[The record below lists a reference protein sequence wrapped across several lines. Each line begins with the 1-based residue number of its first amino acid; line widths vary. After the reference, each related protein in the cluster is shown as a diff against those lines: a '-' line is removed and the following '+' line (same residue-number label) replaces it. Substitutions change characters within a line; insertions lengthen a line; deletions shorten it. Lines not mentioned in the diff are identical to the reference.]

1 LFVADPHSRRTKRSS
16 SISTRY
22 PLAPSRSST
31 PWSVAAAA
39 SLAPARPVK
48 PARSRAALGG
58 GSTRKRRRRGSN
70 RCKPNWRALAVD
82 PLVRDT
88 MARIAIARRRSPAM
102 RTRRVHI
109 GLGETWAEEWDRATP
124 SVPRREEEKKE
135 RSNSMLRCRVVEAN
149 AYSRSGLMIHVQC
162 SSCRPLVRM

>member
-1 LFVADPHSRRTKRSS
+1 
-16 SISTRY
+16 
-22 PLAPSRSST
+22 
-31 PWSVAAAA
+31 
-39 SLAPARPVK
+39 
-48 PARSRAALGG
+48 
-58 GSTRKRRRRGSN
+58 
-70 RCKPNWRALAVD
+70 
-82 PLVRDT
+82 
-88 MARIAIARRRSPAM
+88 M